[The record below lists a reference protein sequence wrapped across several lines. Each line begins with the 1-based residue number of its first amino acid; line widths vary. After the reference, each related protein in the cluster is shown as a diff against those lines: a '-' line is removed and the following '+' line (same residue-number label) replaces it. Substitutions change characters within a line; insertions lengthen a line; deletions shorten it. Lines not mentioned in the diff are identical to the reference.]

1 VRPVSKTRFFELAR
15 ECRSAEIAVAIEE
28 QPAFK
33 SLRDDKGR
41 TALHLC
47 AQQSGASAAK
57 RALATA
63 RALVEAG
70 ANVHAVRPIPD
81 DGEVFPATA
90 LWHALVLGRNL
101 ALGKYL
107 LAHGSDPN
115 HCLHGLVYAD
125 DLIAAKLVRRYGAQ
139 LDELGHG
146 ETPLIYGIRH
156 TRVRM
161 TEWLLEEGADPRI
174 PDRRGHTA
182 LHHAVRRR
190 LPDKILRLLVQ
201 CGADVQAATN
211 DRTTVGELATR
222 MQRRL
227 LGIG

>member
-1 VRPVSKTRFFELAR
+1 VRAVSKTRFFELAR
-15 ECRSAEIAVAIEE
+15 ECRSTEIAAALAA
-28 QPAFK
+28 QPAFMT
-33 SLRDDKGR
+33 LRDDKGR

-47 AQQSGASAAK
+47 AQQSGAKAK
-57 RALATA
+57 GALATA

-70 ANVHAVRPIPD
+70 ADVNAVRPIPD
-81 DGEVFPATA
+81 DGEIFPATA

-101 ALGKYL
+101 ALGRYL
-107 LAHGSDPN
+107 LARGSDPN

-125 DLIAAKLVRRYGAQ
+125 DLTAAKLVRRYGTQ
-139 LDELGHG
+139 LDELGLG

-161 TEWLLEEGADPRI
+161 TEWLLKEGADPRI

-190 LPDKILRLLVQ
+190 LPDKVLRLLVQ
-201 CGADVQAATN
+201 RGADVRAAAN
-211 DRTTVGELATR
+211 DGTTVGELATR
-222 MQRRL
+222 VQRRL
-227 LGIG
+227 LGID